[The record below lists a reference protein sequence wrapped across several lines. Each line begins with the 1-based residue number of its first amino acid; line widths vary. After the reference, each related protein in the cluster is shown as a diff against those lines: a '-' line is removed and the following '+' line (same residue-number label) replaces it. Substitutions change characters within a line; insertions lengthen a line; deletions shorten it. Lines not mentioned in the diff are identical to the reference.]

1 MEIQLY
7 KALIEAGVS
16 ADTAAS
22 VVDKIDKEISDR
34 LNEKATAL
42 ATKADLQELKADLI
56 KWNVATIL
64 AAVGLALAI
73 AKTILHP

>member
-73 AKTILHP
+73 AKTILHS

>member
-42 ATKADLQELKADLI
+42 ATKVDLQELKADLI

-64 AAVGLALAI
+64 AAVGLVLAI
-73 AKTILHP
+73 AKIILHP